1 MCKVAGLTQ
10 CRDAVTEPPF
20 LPPNAVL
27 SWGLQLHWVSFLPR
41 THLSFPES
49 RFSFLLSTS
58 DNAYS
63 FSLCCLCPGATRKG
77 VASWFPSLHSL
88 SLVASWVPSIT
99 AGTAHGSRCSCTLPA
114 LCQDDAQQQ
123 CWVLLTP
130 LTTCRRW
137 AGQHSPPRALSINS
151 PCTRKALSSVFCC
164 RYRICGYQ
172 DAFNLSL

>member
-20 LPPNAVL
+20 LPSDAVL

-77 VASWFPSLHSL
+77 VASWFPLLHSV

-99 AGTAHGSRCSCTLPA
+99 AGTAHGSRCRHSAWQLLQLHAASIVPGRCKAAVLGAAHTTDHMQTLVRAAFPS
-114 LCQDDAQQQ
+114 QS
-123 CWVLLTP
+123 P
-130 LTTCRRW
+130 L
-137 AGQHSPPRALSINS
+137 
-151 PCTRKALSSVFCC
+151 
-164 RYRICGYQ
+164 Y
-172 DAFNLSL
+172 